1 MKRKFGRMVA
11 LVLAIALM
19 LSVTA
24 VAANDPVFEGTVEGA
39 TLTFTDDCTKLN
51 VSYTNSV
58 IQDGQ
63 YYMVWMVTPTVVEGT
78 TYYTPTDGTI
88 EYIGQGTASGTTF
101 TFEEV
106 YPYSMGNAAVMI
118 SGPGLKAIDT
128 ADGVQDGLYTLGYVK
143 MPYLLGDAN
152 EDTFIDASDAL
163 LILQYKA
170 GTNGATLTA
179 TGMLAADVNVDH
191 FIDATDA
198 LAILQYKAGTIDSLP
213 PDET

>member
-1 MKRKFGRMVA
+1 MKRKFGRIIA

-24 VAANDPVFEGTVEGA
+24 FAAEAPVFEGTVEGA

-101 TFEEV
+101 TFEGV

-143 MPYLLGDAN
+143 MPYVLGDVNGDGEVDLKDLTRLARN
-152 EDTFIDASDAL
+152 I
-163 LILQYKA
+163 A
-170 GTNGATLTA
+170 GDLTA
-179 TGMLAADVNVDH
+179 TLASEPAADTDG
-191 FIDATDA
+191 DGEPATLKDLVRLARHLANGTVA
-198 LAILQYKAGTIDSLP
+198 LG
-213 PDET
+213 